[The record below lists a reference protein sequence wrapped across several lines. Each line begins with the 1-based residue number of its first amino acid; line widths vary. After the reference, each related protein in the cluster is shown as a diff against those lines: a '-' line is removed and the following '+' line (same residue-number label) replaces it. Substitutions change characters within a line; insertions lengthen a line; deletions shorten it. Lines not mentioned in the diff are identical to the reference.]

1 MLFVRDP
8 GAASGIGL
16 RIALQFAQDGIDV
29 ALNDLPGSALE
40 PVVKEIIGMGRRACA
55 IFADVSDDKDVQR
68 MISEV
73 TEKLGG
79 LDIVCIRL
87 RWR

>member
-1 MLFVRDP
+1 M
-8 GAASGIGL
+8 
-16 RIALQFAQDGIDV
+16 
-29 ALNDLPGSALE
+29 
-40 PVVKEIIGMGRRACA
+40 KEIIGMGRRACA
-55 IFADVSDDKDVQR
+55 IFADVSEDKDVQR

>member
-1 MLFVRDP
+1 M
-8 GAASGIGL
+8 
-16 RIALQFAQDGIDV
+16 
-29 ALNDLPGSALE
+29 E

-55 IFADVSDDKDVQR
+55 IFADVSEDKDVQR